1 MLEKP
6 KKLSVPATK
15 EMLQLKLGLIG
26 DPQTGKSSFVARCLG
41 LPCPNYYEST
51 LGVETSDKFLPLKTS
66 PVHLTFWD
74 FSGRLDFL

>member
-1 MLEKP
+1 MLDKP
-6 KKLSVPATK
+6 KKLSVPSTK
-15 EMLQLKLGLIG
+15 EMLQIKIGLIG

-41 LPCPNYYEST
+41 LPCPSHHEPT
-51 LGVETSDKFLPLKTS
+51 LGVESVDKFVPLKAA

>member
-1 MLEKP
+1 MGQIKI
-6 KKLSVPATK
+6 
-15 EMLQLKLGLIG
+15 GLIG

-41 LPCPNYYEST
+41 APCPPYHEPT
-51 LGVETSDKFLPLKTS
+51 LGVETSDKFLSPKGA